1 MDVNSSIEDSG
12 FDKLI
17 ENKFSQSEI
26 DNNNESDQMS
36 ENDVNSEINS
46 TIVSNQPYDEAL
58 SDFSDYEMDDVADTD
73 DMDANSDPR

>member
-26 DNNNESDQMS
+26 DNNNEGVILAAKISYLNTFDLNEVLNDQLFDLNFQEKES
-36 ENDVNSEINS
+36 GFQNP
-46 TIVSNQPYDEAL
+46 Q
-58 SDFSDYEMDDVADTD
+58 F
-73 DMDANSDPR
+73 